1 MESSGRTCGLCG
13 ASGGGREGGREGM
26 LERGNVRGRDM
37 CCREEGG
44 KAIYIASN
52 VNCNAF

>member
-1 MESSGRTCGLCG
+1 MEGSGRTCGLCG